1 MEEPTMVRIGK
12 HRAKAPRLQ
21 HWQHKANI
29 MAHIQ
34 HIKLW
39 LTEAKAEMLDAWNTY
54 KTK

>member
-1 MEEPTMVRIGK
+1 MEEPKMVRIGK
-12 HRAKAPRLQ
+12 HRAKAAKLQ

-34 HIKLW
+34 HAKLW
-39 LTEAKAEMLDAWNTY
+39 IIDARAELIDAWNAY